1 MVGNDLA
8 EEHAKED
15 FGKEQ
20 KLPSGYDVV
29 HISSS
34 IPPGTQSPCM
44 ILGKYPSVSCFSTCF
59 MATYEKYQLSL
70 HTSMHYCRS
79 WRVL

>member
-1 MVGNDLA
+1 MYEHAAQRTVLIKLINKRIIFFVDHSIHLTARHVNQCAETMVGNDSA

-20 KLPSGYDVV
+20 KLPSGYEVV

-34 IPPGTQSPCM
+34 ILQ
-44 ILGKYPSVSCFSTCF
+44 
-59 MATYEKYQLSL
+59 
-70 HTSMHYCRS
+70 
-79 WRVL
+79 VLNLCA